1 MRCGVW
7 QTNWPSQAPPFDGLL
22 QPHNWRASCRRQTG
36 APCWQRADEIHNF
49 HSTHICVVAPATA
62 SFPGASCPTKAAQT
76 EPPMTDVTLT
86 QVALFLAAAVV
97 AAPLAKLLRIGNVL
111 GYLLVGVL
119 IGPFGVGFVY
129 SVYEV
134 RSVLHFA
141 EFGVV
146 LLLFLIGL
154 ELRPKRL
161 WAMRAAIFGLG
172 GAQVILSALLLAA
185 IAMGFGLLPSAALFA
200 GLALSLSSTA
210 FALQILEEKG
220 ELALR
225 HGRLAFSVLLFQDLA
240 AIPLIALAPLFAVSV
255 AATVQPMELTAAF
268 KAIAVIL
275 VVVVAGRYLLNGVY
289 RLVARTR
296 VKEAMTASALLTV
309 VGVTL
314 VMQQAGLPASLG
326 AFIAGVLLADSD
338 YRHEIVADIAP
349 FEGLLLGLFFT
360 AIGMSLDLGLI
371 VRSPSLVLAIVAGLL
386 AIKAIIL
393 FALGRRMGLDTGP
406 ARRLALVLS
415 QGGEFALALFAA
427 GGAAGVL
434 ERPVADLLSVAVTLS
449 MAATPLLL
457 ALDEVLAPK
466 TTVPPRAFD
475 EMPKKDGHV
484 VVAGLGR
491 FGQIV
496 ARVLTAKRI
505 PVTALD
511 SDPEQVDFVRKF
523 GAQIYY
529 GDASRP
535 EILEAA
541 RTGKARAFVLAIDD
555 VEASLRT
562 ARMVRRNYHHVPIY
576 ARARDRQHVHR
587 LMDEGITMIRR
598 ETFLASIDLTRQVL
612 RGLGL
617 PEREVRFTVDTFQT
631 MDRRRLYEDY
641 KHYTDIEKLQ
651 SRARSY
657 SQELEELFA
666 KDAAEHAEAAE
677 SGPKS

>member
-1 MRCGVW
+1 M
-7 QTNWPSQAPPFDGLL
+7 
-22 QPHNWRASCRRQTG
+22 HN
-36 APCWQRADEIHNF
+36 
-49 HSTHICVVAPATA
+49 
-62 SFPGASCPTKAAQT
+62 
-76 EPPMTDVTLT
+76 VTLA

-97 AAPLAKLLRIGNVL
+97 AAPLGKLLRVGSVL

-119 IGPFGVGFVY
+119 IGPMVLGLVPNVN
-129 SVYEV
+129 
-134 RSVLHFA
+134 SVLHFA
-141 EFGVV
+141 EFGVIM
-146 LLLFLIGL
+146 LLFVIGL
-154 ELRPKRL
+154 ELRPRRL
-161 WAMRAAIFGLG
+161 WAMRSAIFGLG
-172 GAQVILSALLLAA
+172 SAQVATTGVVLAA
-185 IAMGFGLLPSAALFA
+185 AAMAFGLAWQAALFA

-210 FALQILEEKG
+210 FALQVLEEKG

-225 HGRLAFSVLLFQDLA
+225 HGRQAFAVLLFQDLA
-240 AIPLIALAPLFAVSV
+240 AIPLIALVPLFAVAAAAKPTMEV
-255 AATVQPMELTAAF
+255 AAAV

-275 VVVVAGRYLLNGVY
+275 AVVVVGRYLLNGMY

-296 VKEAMTASALLTV
+296 VKEAMTASVLLTV

-314 VMQQAGLPASLG
+314 VMQLAGLPASLG
-326 AFIAGVLLADSD
+326 AFLAGVLLADSD

-360 AIGMSLDLGLI
+360 AIGMSLNLGLI
-371 VRSPSLVLAIVAGLL
+371 VEKPDLVLAIVAGLL
-386 AIKAIIL
+386 AIKGVIL
-393 FALGRRMGLDTGP
+393 FALGRRMGLEAGP

-415 QGGEFALALFAA
+415 QGGEFAFALFAA

-457 ALDEVLAPK
+457 ALDEVIAPK
-466 TTVPPRAFD
+466 AAPQRAFD
-475 EMPKKDGHV
+475 ELPRQDGHV
-484 VVAGLGR
+484 VVAGFGR

-541 RTGKARAFVLAIDD
+541 RTGRARAFVLAIDN

-562 ARMVRRNYHHVPIY
+562 ARMVRRNYPHVPIY
-576 ARARDRQHVHR
+576 ARARDRRHIHQ
-587 LMDEGITMIRR
+587 LMDEGIRIMRR
-598 ETFLASIDLTRQVL
+598 ETFLASLDLTREVL

-617 PEREVRFTVDTFQT
+617 PEREVRYTVDTFQA
-631 MDRRRLYEDY
+631 MDRKRLYEDY
-641 KHYTDIEKLQ
+641 KHYTDLEKVRE
-651 SRARSY
+651 RAKSDA
-657 SQELEELFA
+657 QELEELFA
-666 KDAAEHAEAAE
+666 RDAEEHARLPDGSA
-677 SGPKS
+677 KV